1 MTVMEVWVTIKIK
14 YSPAFGDTQEDGGG
28 TDDQGREVTDGSD
41 GDDDNDGDKDE
52 ILTGI
57 ERKVGDTHEDG
68 GGTDDKGQEVSEG
81 GDGDADSS
89 AGQSL
94 AQDLRHVL
102 DRLLLDIAGEV
113 LTPRGHQ
120 QEHVV
125 HADP

>member
-1 MTVMEVWVTIKIK
+1 MTKARKSV
-14 YSPAFGDTQEDGGG
+14 
-28 TDDQGREVTDGSD
+28 REVKVLVVLVITIIMMMKYLPAYGGEVADGSGNDD
-41 GDDDNDGDKDE
+41 GDE

-68 GGTDDKGQEVSEG
+68 DGTDDKGQEVSEG

-102 DRLLLDIAGEV
+102 DRLLLVIAREV

>member
-1 MTVMEVWVTIKIK
+1 MTKARKSVREVKVLVVLVITIIMMMK
-14 YSPAFGDTQEDGGG
+14 YSPAYGGKSA
-28 TDDQGREVTDGSD
+28 DGS
-41 GDDDNDGDKDE
+41 GNDDDDE

-57 ERKVGDTHEDG
+57 EKKVGDTHEDG

-102 DRLLLDIAGEV
+102 DRLLLDIAREV

>member
-28 TDDQGREVTDGSD
+28 TDDKGQEVSEGGDG
-41 GDDDNDGDKDE
+41 GGGDNDGDKDE

-68 GGTDDKGQEVSEG
+68 GGTDDKGQEVSDR

-102 DRLLLDIAGEV
+102 DRLLLDIAREV
-113 LTPRGHQ
+113 LAPRGH
-120 QEHVV
+120 
-125 HADP
+125 

>member
-28 TDDQGREVTDGSD
+28 TDD
-41 GDDDNDGDKDE
+41 
-52 ILTGI
+52 
-57 ERKVGDTHEDG
+57 
-68 GGTDDKGQEVSEG
+68 KGQEVSDR

-102 DRLLLDIAGEV
+102 DRLLLDIAREV
-113 LTPRGHQ
+113 LAPRGHQ